1 MSFDIA
7 SKQARGAAI
16 TLVLAFAA
24 LLSACQI
31 QPLYSETSAVAG
43 KLASV
48 GFSDA
53 TTRVE
58 QDVRNHLIF
67 LATHGAGEPV
77 KPAYEVELHV
87 RSEVIDALLVES
99 SDTSRAGR
107 VTVSVD
113 YTLRATADGKVI
125 KSGNRYATA
134 LVDFPRQEFAKQ
146 RAIRDGEDR
155 AARQA
160 AEFVG
165 LDIAGALGR

>member
-7 SKQARGAAI
+7 PRLARGAAI
-16 TLVLAFAA
+16 TAVLTFAA
-24 LLSACQI
+24 LLSACQVR
-31 QPLYSETSAVAG
+31 PLYSETSGVAG

-58 QDVRNHLIF
+58 QEVRNRLIF
-67 LATHGAGEPV
+67 LATRGAGEPV

-87 RSEVIDALLVES
+87 RSDVVDALLVES
-99 SDTSRAGR
+99 SDESRAGR

-113 YTLRATADGKVI
+113 YTLQATADGQVI
-125 KSGNRYATA
+125 KSGNRYVTA
-134 LVDFPRQEFAKQ
+134 LVDFPIQQFAKQ
-146 RAIRDGEDR
+146 RAIRDAENR
-155 AARQA
+155 AAREA
-160 AEFVG
+160 AELVG

>member
-1 MSFDIA
+1 LSFDIA
-7 SKQARGAAI
+7 SKHVRGAAI

-24 LLSACQI
+24 FLSACQI

-43 KLASV
+43 KLTSV
-48 GFSDA
+48 GFSEA
-53 TTRVE
+53 TSRVE
-58 QDVRNHLIF
+58 QEVRNHLIF
-67 LATHGAGEPV
+67 LATRGAGEPV
-77 KPAYEVELHV
+77 KPAYEVELQV
-87 RSEVIDALLVES
+87 RRDVTDALLVES
-99 SDTSRAGR
+99 SDRSRAGR

-113 YTLRATADGKVI
+113 YTLRATTDGKVI

-134 LVDFPRQEFAKQ
+134 LVDFPRQEFAKV

-165 LDIAGALGR
+165 LDIVGALGR

>member
-7 SKQARGAAI
+7 PKHARGAAI

-31 QPLYSETSAVAG
+31 QPLYSETSGVAG

-58 QDVRNHLIF
+58 QEVRNHLIF
-67 LATHGAGEPV
+67 LASHGAGEAV
-77 KPAYEVELHV
+77 KPAYEAELHV
-87 RSEVIDALLVES
+87 RSDVIDALLVES

-134 LVDFPRQEFAKQ
+134 LVDFPTQEFAKQ